1 MLTIRLTRVASKVI
15 SESQTAFI
23 PGRNILDGAVMVHE
37 VLHHLKVWNR
47 RGVVLKLDF
56 EKAYDKVSWSF
67 LREALSK
74 KGFPDKWIAWVML
87 ALSGGR
93 VAINLNGELGEFF
106 RRYKGVRQGD
116 PLSPL
121 LFNLVADA
129 LSGILIKAK
138 NKWVISGV
146 VPDLV
151 EGGLTH
157 LQ

>member
-1 MLTIRLTRVASKVI
+1 
-15 SESQTAFI
+15 
-23 PGRNILDGAVMVHE
+23 
-37 VLHHLKVWNR
+37 
-47 RGVVLKLDF
+47 VLKLDF
-56 EKAYDKVSWSF
+56 EKAYNKVSWSF

-93 VAINLNGELGEFF
+93 VAINLNGELGKLF

-138 NKWVISGV
+138 NK
-146 VPDLV
+146 
-151 EGGLTH
+151 
-157 LQ
+157 